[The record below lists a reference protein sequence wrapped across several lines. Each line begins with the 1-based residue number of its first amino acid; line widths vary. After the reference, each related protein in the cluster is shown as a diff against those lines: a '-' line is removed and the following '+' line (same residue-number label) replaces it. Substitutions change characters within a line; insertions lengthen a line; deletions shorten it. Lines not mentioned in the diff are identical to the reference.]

1 MAFQGALQWQDL
13 AVSAAKAGTAKGR
26 MGHASKIVDNQ
37 LFLRR
42 Y

>member
-1 MAFQGALQWQDL
+1 MAFQGTLQWKDL
-13 AVSAAKAGTAKGR
+13 VASAPKAGTAKGR
-26 MGHASKIVDNQ
+26 MGHARKIVDNQ